1 MELPYE
7 YYHPRNVLDL
17 RPFLGTSGGSTVRMK
32 GPRSSQVANSADWF
46 EAAGAQDARARQ
58 ATSDY
63 ASEKALLDE
72 LSRKALRRAQ
82 SARRLRP
89 APDRPSTAQPVDR
102 RVPKHCPTC
111 AHSWLDKYN
120 KNEVRAPAPE
130 SRPTKP
136 TEHHTSHKSG
146 PHVYL
151 CFTRCFHG

>member
-7 YYHPRNVLDL
+7 YYHPHGRAGNGVGGVDL

-32 GPRSSQVANSADWF
+32 GSRSTQVANSADWF
-46 EAAGAQDARARQ
+46 EASGAQDARARQ

-72 LSRKALRRAQ
+72 LARKAIRREQ

-89 APDRPSTAQPVDR
+89 AAARPSTAQPVDR

-120 KNEVRAPAPE
+120 KNEVCASPAR
-130 SRPTKP
+130 SLR
-136 TEHHTSHKSG
+136 
-146 PHVYL
+146 VA
-151 CFTRCFHG
+151 CA